1 MPDYSGYQIKRPHA
15 LSPLTSVYE
24 AVATDGR
31 PGRFALKIFHPPAA
45 TTVRR
50 LYAIEGWLLAAE
62 RQQQSARKDG
72 MVLEVLAFGRCEA
85 GAFTVSPWQER
96 CLEPLV
102 KTLGVKG
109 DTLRALAECLLTTL
123 EQWEKQTG
131 GPHGNLKAANIFLS
145 RSGPLVGMTAQF
157 SDPWYL
163 PGGKAEVQHTSDL
176 AAIGAILAQI
186 VRRRPPGAWPIEE
199 APEWKALGHGG
210 KGWLDFCNFL
220 LNPSPNNGEFTIAA
234 ARRHLGKVPKDT
246 NPVKTAVLIGA
257 AVVMLGLA
265 GVVAFARFGNPIY
278 MPVQIERLAVTL
290 KNPRVR
296 QAPPIQW
303 AQLCAAW
310 DTWLIDLQSNESR
323 LLRTEG
329 LWEKDDQLKA
339 ALQEFVA
346 TANELR
352 PEALVPEAANEKRL
366 GVLGNTPP
374 PAVFNELLLT
384 SVGDRVAAAGDRIN
398 KLNGQLE
405 NWQRWEQ
412 MRALQKLMEE
422 RGYTQAATALASRLP
437 PARSSAEYGKLNTV
451 RTLKFF
457 NDLSLDDTGT
467 LPLAQR
473 WSEITH
479 HSTDMETSGDRIQKA
494 MSNLIL
500 ARLADKP
507 SVGDFA
513 DSLSGPL
520 EEMRQRRKLFLDPA
534 VVRERFL
541 KESTLLAETTVVTE
555 ADFPRWEQELVLF
568 SLVPAA
574 DDPRLAA
581 ELDASVKRLPVGAAD
596 LEPDAPVAEPDGL
609 PTLNTADFDS
619 AFKGLTV
626 NLKTLRERKIVRRD
640 LPDISEETTKAAGA
654 FKLLEQRLEVTLSL
668 LKPEIWLARVAQAV
682 GKFAAAKER
691 WTAWQQATLTG
702 VTPAVLRNDRPRF
715 RQLRASE
722 RQIREWLD
730 ELEGPAGFGALPP
743 PDLTAAS
750 PDTAAA
756 LQQLEAARRE
766 QAATA
771 VAAAAEWR
779 AALPTTPWAAA
790 SAPVRA
796 PLEAHRVWL
805 AGVADF
811 AVSLD
816 RLNTLLVAGFGWPD
830 GVSEVAAGLA
840 RHGGLDQLT
849 GRPAEWN
856 GEAKELARLA
866 TINERAGLTT
876 AAQSGGLSRK
886 LMAWRRLGALADW
899 PAGVADFDFD
909 GAVVTV
915 MREIIQRDL
924 KDEARRGSLIEEMA
938 KEMRRRWNRAARVTA
953 RDEKQLTAM
962 FDRMPRAGVT
972 EKDLD
977 EPVAYNLELWRLK
990 RSDWNEA
997 NLGRLRIR
1005 RDAYVEKVRALP
1017 GVTAQS
1023 KVDEWLKNLTT
1034 IKLVGDPN
1042 LPPAPSTLKLAG
1054 WTEELTDEGL
1064 GLKAT
1069 WAKGSKKVAIE
1080 YKVVQP
1086 TDGSPAFYLA
1096 KQAIA
1101 VKEFV
1106 DLLSGGARHDKAEVV
1121 LKALPRWMR
1130 KNDAVGYDIPI
1141 AWKVRS
1147 DNKGFEV
1154 NTNWILRPT
1163 SALSGLQDNAEL
1175 RARPEAKAL
1184 DLALAEKP
1192 TEKSPLQQVSGVVAE
1207 VFAVE
1212 VLGARLPTLTE
1223 WKTVAQLFKP
1233 PAQGFFRGKRFADL
1247 WHFLDT
1253 HIEGGQKVAWRPNTG
1268 VFLTKVEVPGQVR
1281 KVDFID
1287 TGEAGETEA
1296 DKLWFAPVDTERAQ
1310 EGGFYSLYGNVWIF
1324 LKGAGKNEFYVAGGS
1339 ALSPP
1344 KIDIVEPHKVEASDM
1359 IGSVVEGAGYSD
1371 VGLRPAFAAP
1381 PGFIERFQLLSLVK
1395 KQEYLTL

>member
-1 MPDYSGYQIKRPHA
+1 M
-15 LSPLTSVYE
+15 
-24 AVATDGR
+24 
-31 PGRFALKIFHPPAA
+31 
-45 TTVRR
+45 
-50 LYAIEGWLLAAE
+50 
-62 RQQQSARKDG
+62 
-72 MVLEVLAFGRCEA
+72 
-85 GAFTVSPWQER
+85 
-96 CLEPLV
+96 
-102 KTLGVKG
+102 
-109 DTLRALAECLLTTL
+109 
-123 EQWEKQTG
+123 
-131 GPHGNLKAANIFLS
+131 
-145 RSGPLVGMTAQF
+145 
-157 SDPWYL
+157 
-163 PGGKAEVQHTSDL
+163 
-176 AAIGAILAQI
+176 
-186 VRRRPPGAWPIEE
+186 
-199 APEWKALGHGG
+199 
-210 KGWLDFCNFL
+210 
-220 LNPSPNNGEFTIAA
+220 
-234 ARRHLGKVPKDT
+234 KV
-246 NPVKTAVLIGA
+246 
-257 AVVMLGLA
+257 
-265 GVVAFARFGNPIY
+265 
-278 MPVQIERLAVTL
+278 
-290 KNPRVR
+290 
-296 QAPPIQW
+296 
-303 AQLCAAW
+303 
-310 DTWLIDLQSNESR
+310 
-323 LLRTEG
+323 
-329 LWEKDDQLKA
+329 

-346 TANELR
+346 TANEIR
-352 PEALVPEAANEKRL
+352 PETLVPEAAIEKRL

-457 NDLSLDDTGT
+457 NDISLDDTGT

-541 KESTLLAETTVVTE
+541 KESTLQTETTVVTE

-730 ELEGPAGFGALPP
+730 GLEGPAGFGALPP

-840 RHGGLDQLT
+840 KHEGLDQIA

-886 LMAWRRLGALADW
+886 LMAWRRLGALAGW
-899 PAGVADFDFD
+899 PAGAEEFDVD
-909 GAVVTV
+909 GGVVTV
-915 MREIIQRDL
+915 MREVIGRDV
-924 KDEARRGSLIEEMA
+924 KDESRRGGLLAELV
-938 KEMRRRWNRAARVTA
+938 KETRLRWNRAARTSA
-953 RDEKQLTAM
+953 RNETQLTAM
-962 FDRMPRAGVT
+962 FD
-972 EKDLD
+972 
-977 EPVAYNLELWRLK
+977 
-990 RSDWNEA
+990 
-997 NLGRLRIR
+997 
-1005 RDAYVEKVRALP
+1005 
-1017 GVTAQS
+1017 
-1023 KVDEWLKNLTT
+1023 
-1034 IKLVGDPN
+1034 
-1042 LPPAPSTLKLAG
+1042 
-1054 WTEELTDEGL
+1054 
-1064 GLKAT
+1064 
-1069 WAKGSKKVAIE
+1069 
-1080 YKVVQP
+1080 
-1086 TDGSPAFYLA
+1086 
-1096 KQAIA
+1096 
-1101 VKEFV
+1101 
-1106 DLLSGGARHDKAEVV
+1106 
-1121 LKALPRWMR
+1121 
-1130 KNDAVGYDIPI
+1130 
-1141 AWKVRS
+1141 
-1147 DNKGFEV
+1147 
-1154 NTNWILRPT
+1154 
-1163 SALSGLQDNAEL
+1163 
-1175 RARPEAKAL
+1175 
-1184 DLALAEKP
+1184 
-1192 TEKSPLQQVSGVVAE
+1192 
-1207 VFAVE
+1207 
-1212 VLGARLPTLTE
+1212 
-1223 WKTVAQLFKP
+1223 
-1233 PAQGFFRGKRFADL
+1233 
-1247 WHFLDT
+1247 
-1253 HIEGGQKVAWRPNTG
+1253 
-1268 VFLTKVEVPGQVR
+1268 
-1281 KVDFID
+1281 
-1287 TGEAGETEA
+1287 
-1296 DKLWFAPVDTERAQ
+1296 
-1310 EGGFYSLYGNVWIF
+1310 
-1324 LKGAGKNEFYVAGGS
+1324 
-1339 ALSPP
+1339 
-1344 KIDIVEPHKVEASDM
+1344 
-1359 IGSVVEGAGYSD
+1359 
-1371 VGLRPAFAAP
+1371 
-1381 PGFIERFQLLSLVK
+1381 
-1395 KQEYLTL
+1395 